1 MLVLIAALTV
11 AAFNMKRVGK
21 SEGTADYYSVDSAAA
36 LPVAISA
43 TGDSAAV
50 EVTDSLTAMLDSMKV
65 KFDREHGI
73 KVDEGRGAQQWNDS
87 IAAVEDSIRKTKKK
101 SALEAPVVYEAKDS
115 MTVFMDT
122 KNAFLYGDA
131 NVKYLNIELT
141 SEQMTMN
148 MDSSIVHAVYGLD
161 SIGDKFGLPIFK
173 EGSEEYKSE
182 KMSYNFDTKKGF
194 IHNVYTAQ
202 QDGFLRAEASKK
214 GADNE
219 IYMRRGTYTTC
230 DEEHPHFYIA
240 MSRGKVRPGKSVFS
254 GLHGAV

>member
-87 IAAVEDSIRKTKKK
+87 IAQVQDSISKKK
-101 SALEAPVVYEAKDS
+101 KKALDAPVAYEAKDS
-115 MTVFMDT
+115 VVFFMGDSH
-122 KNAFLYGDA
+122 AYLYGDGKV
-131 NVKYLNIELT
+131 NYDNFELT
-141 SEQMTMN
+141 AEEIKMN
-148 MDSSIVHAVYGLD
+148 LDSSVVHANGVAD
-161 SIGDKFGLPIFK
+161 SLGEIVGLPVFK
-173 EGSEEYKSE
+173 QGKDEYKS
-182 KMSYNFDTKKGF
+182 KSMSYNFETRKGF
-194 IHNVYTAQ
+194 I
-202 QDGFLRAEASKK
+202 
-214 GADNE
+214 
-219 IYMRRGTYTTC
+219 
-230 DEEHPHFYIA
+230 
-240 MSRGKVRPGKSVFS
+240 
-254 GLHGAV
+254 